1 MLQVI
6 FKASLIIVFSFS
18 FASLATEKKNPQMR
32 TPMKELFSHKFHDPL
47 FQKAKV
53 SCTDCHSFSVK
64 SQSFDPLAKNVDSGF
79 MKANKQVCHECHM
92 GKVELPRVNQ
102 CSLCHLH
109 PEKLAPSNH
118 NLAWKK
124 RHGHYSQMDP
134 DSCNSCH
141 KENQNA
147 CQNCHTQK
155 NTMKPMVHRPN
166 FRLTHSIEARTN
178 PAKCTICHTNT
189 NSCVQCHKGG
199 FP

>member
-1 MLQVI
+1 MRRE
-6 FKASLIIVFSFS
+6 FK
-18 FASLATEKKNPQMR
+18 T
-32 TPMKELFSHKFHDPL
+32 LFSHKGHNEL
-47 FQKAKV
+47 FTKSKIA
-53 SCTDCHSFSVK
+53 CTDCHSFSVK
-64 SQSFDPLAKNVDSGF
+64 SQGFDPLAKNVESGF
-79 MKANKQVCHECHM
+79 LQVNRKVCHECHM

-102 CSLCHLH
+102 CSLCHLN

-118 NLAWKK
+118 NFTWKK
-124 RHGHYSQMDP
+124 RHGHFSQIDP
-134 DSCNSCH
+134 ESCNSCH

-155 NTMKPMVHRPN
+155 NNLKHMVHRPN

-178 PAKCTICHTNT
+178 PAKCTTCHTNT